1 MKVIFQNRFDYL
13 STPGGDTTQLLK
25 TKEYLEKIGVDV
37 DVSTNPNIDLSGYDL
52 VHIFNIMRPFET
64 YLFITNALKQNKKV
78 VMSSIYWDFDE
89 FNKIG
94 RNSKLMGFLYN
105 NFDEFFVEKI
115 KYFKR
120 KDIISKHKNDFFSFF
135 IKDYKKVLENVDL
148 FLPNSDNEGK
158 IVQRKI
164 SAKVNYQ
171 VVFNAV
177 DKNKFYL
184 KNYSERNK
192 DSLIV
197 SRIDPRK
204 NILNLVD
211 AFKDINY
218 QLDIYGNATPL
229 HLGYFENIKQNITNN
244 INLNDYVSHEKL
256 IELYNQYKLHIL
268 PSWLETP
275 GLSQLEAAACGC
287 NILSTNRG
295 SAEEYFREMAVYCS
309 PNSIDSIKDGI
320 IESMLNSQNPKLMSE
335 FVLDNYTWDKTALQ
349 TKKAYEKVLNET
361 N

>member
-1 MKVIFQNRFDYL
+1 MKIIFQTRFDYL
-13 STPGGDTTQLLK
+13 DTPGGDTTQLLK

-37 DVSTNPNIDLSGYDL
+37 DISINPNIDLTKYDL
-52 VHIFNIMRPFET
+52 IHIFNIMRPFET
-64 YLFITNALKQNKKV
+64 YLFIKNALKQNKKI

-89 FNKIG
+89 FNKLG
-94 RNSKLMGFLYN
+94 RNSKFMELLYS

-120 KDIISKHKNDFFSFF
+120 KDIVSKHKNDFFSFF

-164 SAKVNYQ
+164 SDKVNYQ

-204 NILNLVD
+204 NILSLVE
-211 AFKDINY
+211 AFKDINF

-229 HLGYFENIKQNITNN
+229 HLGYLKNIKGNLTNN

-295 SAEEYFREMAVYCS
+295 SAEEYFGEMAVYCS
-309 PNSIDSIKDGI
+309 PSSIKSIKNGV
-320 IESMLNSQNPKLMSE
+320 ELALNNIKDSKLMSE
-335 FVLDNYTWDKTALQ
+335 FILDNYTWDKTAMQ
-349 TKKAYEKVLNET
+349 TKNAYEMVLNS
-361 N
+361 NV

>member
-1 MKVIFQNRFDYL
+1 MKVLFQNRFDYL
-13 STPGGDTTQLLK
+13 TIPGGDTTQLLR
-25 TKEYLEKIGVDV
+25 TKEYLEKIGVKV
-37 DVSTNPNIDLSGYDL
+37 DISTDPKIDLSNYDL
-52 VHIFNIMRPFET
+52 VHIFNIMRPFES
-64 YLFITNALKQNKKV
+64 YLFIKNALKQNKKI

-89 FNKIG
+89 FNKLG
-94 RNSKLMGFLYN
+94 RNSKFMELLYS

-120 KDIISKHKNDFFSFF
+120 KNIVSKHKNDFFSFF

-164 SAKVNYQ
+164 SDKVNYQ

-184 KNYSERNK
+184 KNSIKRNK

-204 NILNLVD
+204 NILNLVE
-211 AFKDINY
+211 AFKNITS

-229 HLGYFENIKQNITNN
+229 HLEYLENIKNNITKN
-244 INLNDYVSHEKL
+244 ISLNDYVSHEQL
-256 IELYNQYKLHIL
+256 INLYNQYKLHIL

-295 SAEEYFREMAVYCS
+295 SAEEYFGEMAVYCS
-309 PNSIDSIKDGI
+309 PNSIKSIKNGV
-320 IESMLNSQNPKLMSE
+320 EHALNNIKDSKLMSE
-335 FVLDNYTWDKTALQ
+335 FILDNYTWDKTAMQ
-349 TKKAYEKVLNET
+349 TKNAYEMVLNV
-361 N
+361 NL

>member
-1 MKVIFQNRFDYL
+1 MKVLFQNRFDYL
-13 STPGGDTTQLLK
+13 NTPGGDTTQLLK

-37 DVSTNPNIDLSGYDL
+37 DVSTNPNIDLSKYDL

-64 YLFITNALKQNKKV
+64 YLFIKNALKQNKKI

-89 FNKIG
+89 FNKLG

-120 KDIISKHKNDFFSFF
+120 KDIIFKHKNDFFSFF
-135 IKDYKKVLENVDL
+135 IKDYKKILENVDL
-148 FLPNSDNEGK
+148 FLPNSGNEGK
-158 IVQRKI
+158 IVQKKI
-164 SAKVNYQ
+164 SDKINYQ

-177 DKNKFYL
+177 DKENFYL
-184 KNYSERNK
+184 KNFSNRNK

-204 NILNLVD
+204 NILNLVE
-211 AFKDINY
+211 AFKDVNY

-229 HLGYFENIKQNITNN
+229 HLGYLENIKQNMTNN

-256 IELYNQYKLHIL
+256 IELYSQYKLHIL

-295 SAEEYFREMAVYCS
+295 SAEEYFGEMAFYCT
-309 PNSIDSIKDGI
+309 PNSIESIKEGVIKAMNNLNEPNI
-320 IESMLNSQNPKLMSE
+320 ISE
-335 FVLDNYTWDKTALQ
+335 FILDNYTWDKTAIQ
-349 TKKAYEKVLNET
+349 TKNAYERVLN
-361 N
+361 NNV